1 MKITKSQLRKIIK
14 EELLKE
20 ALPPHLQKHFRKDGS
35 SVHKPQIKDVTPAG
49 YGPDEGTSQ
58 VSASDIASELDMDAL
73 MDPDWGPDGVYGE
86 LSGVLGSAL
95 DDDAVAQRVLRDLKA
110 AARQGD
116 VPVDYLATRLAKHVN
131 R

>member
-1 MKITKSQLRKIIK
+1 MKITKSYLRKMIK
-14 EELLKE
+14 EEILKE

-35 SVHKPQIKDVTPAG
+35 SVYEPQIKDVTPAG
-49 YGPDEGTSQ
+49 YGPDEETSE
-58 VSASDIASELDMDAL
+58 VSVSDIASELDMDAL

-86 LSGVLGSAL
+86 LAVLLGPAL
-95 DDDAVAQRVLRDLKA
+95 DDDAVAQRVLGMLKA

-116 VPVDYLATRLAKHVN
+116 VPVNHLARRLAKLVN